1 MSMQEALQA
10 AFERHYVRL
19 LRLSILLVGSREAGE
34 DLVQEAFIRAA
45 PRLGQLGP
53 AEVGPYL
60 RATTLNLWKNR
71 LRRAAVERRHRSS
84 TRTEAYGEVA
94 LEDRQA
100 IWRVVQQLP
109 DRQRA
114 CIVLRYY
121 EDLSERE
128 VAEVLGC
135 SVGAVK
141 SHSSRAIARLRKELE
156 HGH

>member
-1 MSMQEALQA
+1 MQEALQA

-19 LRLSILLVGSREAGE
+19 LRLSILLLGSREAGE

-45 PRLGQLGP
+45 PRLEALGP
-53 AEVGPYL
+53 QEAGPYL

-71 LRRAAVERRHRSS
+71 LRRAAIERRHRSLPMS
-84 TRTEAYGEVA
+84 AHGDA
-94 LEDRQA
+94 GIEDREA
-100 IWRVVQQLP
+100 IWRVVRQLP

-128 VAEVLGC
+128 VAEILGC
-135 SVGAVK
+135 SVGTVK
-141 SHSSRAIARLRKELE
+141 SHSSRAIARLRKELG
-156 HGH
+156 HGY

>member
-1 MSMQEALQA
+1 MQEALQA

-19 LRLSILLVGSREAGE
+19 LRLSILLLGSCEAGE
-34 DLVQEAFIRAA
+34 DLVQEAFIRAV
-45 PRLGQLGP
+45 PRLEGLGP
-53 AEVGPYL
+53 TEFGPYL
-60 RATTLNLWKNR
+60 RTTTLNLWKNR
-71 LRRAAVERRHRSS
+71 LRRAAIERRHHSLARP
-84 TRTEAYGEVA
+84 EAHGGVA
-94 LEDRQA
+94 LEDRDA
-100 IWRVVQQLP
+100 VWRVVRRLP

-128 VAEVLGC
+128 VAEILGC
-135 SVGAVK
+135 SVGTVK